1 MPKIGPFKGLNFD
14 DPTQKTEDLYIK
26 SINKTFDDY
35 KSQLQTAK
43 AHTPEL
49 RNRDLDTGETTRP
62 AEYTLADDTYAKLVT
77 QLAEKKFAQAS
88 PDLRDN
94 ILDFYSD
101 RSAEVNTKKDEGQWQ
116 KVLTALDQLKSAP
129 PAVASAD
136 ADRPAQ

>member
-35 KSQLQTAK
+35 KGQLQTVR
-43 AHTPEL
+43 TSVPEL

-62 AEYTLADDTYAKLVT
+62 AEYTLADDTYARLVT

-88 PDLRDN
+88 PGLRDN
-94 ILDFYSD
+94 ILGFYSD
-101 RSAEVNTKKDEGQWQ
+101 RSAEVNTKKDEGEWQ
-116 KVLTALDQLKSAP
+116 KVLAALDQLKSAP

-136 ADRPAQ
+136 PDRPAQ